1 MRKLTFLAIATSM
14 LMACSGP
21 SGKEKAVGS
30 ADINIKLDQA
40 KMGILGPV
48 KTFKQGSWVVNF
60 NEAGR
65 SDLMEPEDKVSFKG
79 RTRNEMTLHGHVSYS
94 FDDLG
99 RVVQVEEMDYVAKY
113 SYEGDNY
120 YPSSMKSD
128 YAGDDFEEASSET
141 HVYKYKDKDF
151 DEYGNWLVRT
161 DNGEKEV
168 REITY
173 FDVPKPVPTVYFKT
187 PEAAI
192 KASLKA
198 RQKGDLDTF
207 LAATVGPNAS
217 RSGIEMVTDIFE
229 ISQMEK
235 DRIRFFKVGKAEID
249 EAQNRAEVHVTVAR
263 GDEPGEKW
271 KYLAVKD
278 EDGYWHDALMGVSED

>member
-1 MRKLTFLAIATSM
+1 MRILSFVAIATCL

-40 KMGILGPV
+40 KLGILGPV
-48 KTFKQGSWVVNF
+48 KTFKQGDWVVNF

-65 SDLMEPEDKVSFKG
+65 SDLMDPEDMVSFEG
-79 RTRNEMTLHGHVSYS
+79 RTRNEITFHGSVSYS

-99 RVVQVEEMDYVAKY
+99 RVAEVEEMGYVAKY
-113 SYEGDNY
+113 SYEGNNY
-120 YPSSMKSD
+120 YPSSMEASIE
-128 YAGDDFEEASSET
+128 GDDFEEARTET
-141 HVYKYKDKDF
+141 HVYKYKDF

-173 FDVPKPVPTVYFKT
+173 FDVPKPVKSENFKT

-217 RSGIEMVTDIFE
+217 KWDIEMAKDVFE
-229 ISQMEK
+229 TSQM
-235 DRIRFFKVGKAEID
+235 DRNRIRFFKVGKAEID
-249 EAQNRAEVHVTVAR
+249 EAQNRADVHVTVAR
-263 GDEPGEKW
+263 GEDPGEKW
-271 KYLAVKD
+271 IYQAVRD
-278 EDGYWHDALMGVSED
+278 ENGCWHDAMMGVSED